1 MCHLPSTEAL
11 PGESGSPSA
20 VIMTAPRSTPLSGR
34 NMVLGYTEAG
44 SCPIRGEYRGHQSTN
59 HSSPRRTGPRWRGP
73 ST

>member
-1 MCHLPSTEAL
+1 MDKITTRPQRVVVVVQRCDKNMSHPPSTEAL

-44 SCPIRGEYRGHQSTN
+44 S
-59 HSSPRRTGPRWRGP
+59 
-73 ST
+73 

>member
-1 MCHLPSTEAL
+1 MKNIFSNRIEKIFYDKNMCHLPSTEAL

-44 SCPIRGEYRGHQSTN
+44 S
-59 HSSPRRTGPRWRGP
+59 
-73 ST
+73 

>member
-44 SCPIRGEYRGHQSTN
+44 S
-59 HSSPRRTGPRWRGP
+59 
-73 ST
+73 